1 MGWEGNHLVMGKTR
15 RLFGM
20 ADRDV
25 KSRIAD
31 HATKQDKYLRS
42 VAEFR
47 NLQER
52 TKREVSAAKDFAIQ
66 RFARDLVESVDNLD
80 RALQNVPA
88 DKLSAPD
95 ANKDLVNLADGLKM
109 TDKILLDTLKKHGL
123 ERFDPS
129 PALEKFDPNVHEAV
143 FQTPMP
149 DKEDGVCFHT
159 QQKGFLLNGRVL
171 RVSWPSLELG

>member
-95 ANKDLVNLADGLKM
+95 ANKDLVNLADG
-109 TDKILLDTLKKHGL
+109 TELLAIDRNVEDEGEETAVKVSETGTLDIV
-123 ERFDPS
+123 DPRPGGVS
-129 PALEKFDPNVHEAV
+129 ASDNEDEPADAGDADEGDE
-143 FQTPMP
+143 
-149 DKEDGVCFHT
+149 E
-159 QQKGFLLNGRVL
+159 
-171 RVSWPSLELG
+171 